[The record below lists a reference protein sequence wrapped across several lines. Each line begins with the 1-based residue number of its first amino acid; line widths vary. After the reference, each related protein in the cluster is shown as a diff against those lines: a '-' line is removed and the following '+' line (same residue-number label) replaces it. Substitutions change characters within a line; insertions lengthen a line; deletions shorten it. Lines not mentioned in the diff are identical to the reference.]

1 MEYPRT
7 AHSKTSTFLFAQ
19 LAVCEAYHKWSADM
33 PKDLELGI
41 LFDKQKNQTI
51 YKCKRLVRLFA
62 LVFDFDGVVVSD
74 VIFRWTNRI
83 RSEK

>member
-1 MEYPRT
+1 
-7 AHSKTSTFLFAQ
+7 
-19 LAVCEAYHKWSADM
+19 M

-83 RSEK
+83 GSEK